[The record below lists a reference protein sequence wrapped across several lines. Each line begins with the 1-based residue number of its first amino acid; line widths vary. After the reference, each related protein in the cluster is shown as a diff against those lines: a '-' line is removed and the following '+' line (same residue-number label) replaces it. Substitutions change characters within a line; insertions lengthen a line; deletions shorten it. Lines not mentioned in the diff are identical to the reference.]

1 MNRKGGA
8 LGNTFQRLIG
18 QNPNVAPRTFKARS
32 GSVRNSVYKLGCVD
46 EKGTLTK
53 ILNQSPLNTPKSQWA
68 SLCPSGTT
76 AEVTGMSTDTESTEL
91 VNNVSNSASDP
102 GPINHALNT
111 RASILSNEMRLSKM
125 SNLSNNNRAKRKL
138 LINNRKKAW
147 SNAHAGIQVNNWK

>member
-18 QNPNVAPRTFKARS
+18 QNPNVAPRTFKVRP
-32 GSVRNSVYKLGCVD
+32 GSVRNSAYKLGCID

-53 ILNQSPLNTPKSQWA
+53 VLNQSPLNTPKSQWA

-76 AEVTGMSTDTESTEL
+76 AEIRGVPESTEL
-91 VNNVSNSASDP
+91 LNNVSNSASDP

-138 LINNRKKAW
+138 LINNRKKVW
-147 SNAHAGIQVNNWK
+147 SNVHAGIQVNNWK